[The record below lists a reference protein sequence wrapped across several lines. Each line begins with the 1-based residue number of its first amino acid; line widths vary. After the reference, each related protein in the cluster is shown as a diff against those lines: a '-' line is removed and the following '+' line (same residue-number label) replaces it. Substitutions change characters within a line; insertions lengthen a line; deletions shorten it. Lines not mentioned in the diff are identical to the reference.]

1 LIAVGGFVQSR
12 PFPSSVAERAA
23 AYVDH
28 PSRVCRTPGD
38 VEYCAYRDRAGM
50 IDLWSPAVENVVRV
64 VPPSVR
70 ARRLRI
76 VQRVSPLAIY
86 HMPGSVLTKL
96 SPSTPSRAPEAWSP
110 DGAIHPNMSWCSYG
124 SACSL
129 ALATQTGAWAI
140 GLPLDPMSVEWPDP
154 YGQPHVQGY
163 DSSGQAR
170 AVVALWLGAQSSPG
184 SRALY
189 RNRIVGN
196 SEPNQSAAGR
206 GGAPFFVAG
215 CDGVNETG
223 TRFAVQDGLF
233 AKQLLDLPDD
243 RVARVFNEN
252 WRRLADPHTS
262 SDEVAKLFG
271 LLRAGPREL
280 LVSVS
285 IC

>member
-1 LIAVGGFVQSR
+1 
-12 PFPSSVAERAA
+12 
-23 AYVDH
+23 
-28 PSRVCRTPGD
+28 
-38 VEYCAYRDRAGM
+38 M
-50 IDLWSPAVENVVRV
+50 IDLWSPAVENVVSV
-64 VPPSVR
+64 VPPAVR

-96 SPSTPSRAPEAWSP
+96 SASTPSRAPQAWSP
-110 DGAIHPNMSWCSYG
+110 DGAIHPNMTWCSYG

-129 ALATQTGAWAI
+129 ALATQAGAWAI
-140 GLPLDPMSVEWPDP
+140 GLPLDPTAVEWPDP
-154 YGQPHVQGY
+154 YGPPEIQGY

-184 SRALY
+184 GRALF
-189 RNRIVGN
+189 RNQIAGDSQRDR
-196 SEPNQSAAGR
+196 SAAGR
-206 GGAPFFVAG
+206 GGAAFFVAG

-243 RVARVFNEN
+243 RVARALNEN
-252 WRRLADPHTS
+252 WGRLADPHTS
-262 SDEVAKLFG
+262 SGEVAKLFG
-271 LLRAGPREL
+271 LRPAAPSEL
-280 LVSVS
+280 LITFS